1 MADPGWDE
9 LGSKLQVASGSV
21 LIVFPHPWI
30 NGILGKCS
38 SHRRD
43 RSPIG
48 QAQFKLLFASYLI
61 TSHWANHAPWPNPT
75 LRGWEEYLASSRRN
89 CKVTQQ
95 RVWGWGRLKKRG
107 HWIQSTTPG
116 TAAAVFKAVTSP
128 DLEETFTLI
137 NSGGIRSPPEA
148 EAGGVKGIGHRSG
161 PRPEH
166 TSECSLLLTR
176 DLFPGHH
183 LPLFVTFS
191 LSFVYLEPP
200 FFTCKMGTRRE
211 RRQTELQD
219 LWITFRLRSLRFR
232 KTIFKT
238 SLLPL
243 PLSPKA
249 TFT

>member
-1 MADPGWDE
+1 MADSGWDE

-30 NGILGKCS
+30 NEILGKSS

-43 RSPIG
+43 RSPTG
-48 QAQFKLLFASYLI
+48 QAQFKLLSASSLI
-61 TSHWANHAPWPNPT
+61 TPHWSKHVPWPNSM
-75 LRGWEEYLASSRRN
+75 LKGWEGYLVSSRRN
-89 CKVTQQ
+89 CKVRQQ
-95 RVWGWGRLKKRG
+95 RVWGWGRLKKQG

-116 TAAAVFKAVTSP
+116 TAAAVFKAVNSQ
-128 DLEETFTLI
+128 DLEEPFTLI

-161 PRPEH
+161 PQPEE

-176 DLFPGHH
+176 DHFPGHH

-200 FFTCKMGTRRE
+200 FFTCTMGTRRE
-211 RRQTELQD
+211 RGQKELQE
-219 LWITFRLRSLRFR
+219 LWVAFRLRSLRFW
-232 KTIFKT
+232 KKYI
-238 SLLPL
+238 
-243 PLSPKA
+243 
-249 TFT
+249 